1 MKSIIDQIKNILACL
16 GVVLP
21 KNVTETVIA
30 QVNCPGKTIDDFIS
44 SSPIGLR
51 KGPIVDMGSGKSMI
65 SMSALE
71 FSFSYMCLCSD

>member
-1 MKSIIDQIKNILACL
+1 MMDEITDSLACL

-51 KGPIVDMGSGKSMI
+51 KGPIVNMGSGKSMI
-65 SMSALE
+65 CVFLFMNVFMS
-71 FSFSYMCLCSD
+71 